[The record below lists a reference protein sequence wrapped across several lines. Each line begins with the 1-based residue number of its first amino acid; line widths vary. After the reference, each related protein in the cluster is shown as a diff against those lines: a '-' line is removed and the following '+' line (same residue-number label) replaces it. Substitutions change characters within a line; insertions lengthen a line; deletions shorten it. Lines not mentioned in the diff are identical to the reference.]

1 MNMLCTPPPQTVTL
15 TASGNTVRRQLYQP
29 VQSKTNCDMRDR
41 DTIHDKTQSSCRI
54 TEEGRKV
61 NGNILGNSDK
71 RTDCNETTHSNRCFL
86 KPKAQYEL
94 KGSINEDSNDNRNH
108 DSPHSAHR
116 YEDSPQVTNENTKKR
131 IFISSVRKNDNMHTT
146 EKRRKTVLNASEA
159 KLKIIIPES
168 NPLKSIGVTKQNIK
182 LMDKRKAVAVT
193 IEKRNVKEEQDN
205 SDNDDA
211 NENNGFSRNL
221 EGLLGLES
229 TENLKVWEQGMVED
243 TDSTVP
249 DDDSFSNGESNVRIK
264 EEVMKVN
271 KDKEIPMSKLFHE
284 DDAVRINQTSKQI
297 EEDHH
302 EDDASPVE
310 DSKSPEKEDSEWRK
324 YLSPLTPHSGS
335 SSGSSR
341 TVPQMECSSKAIDE
355 KSDVAES
362 DDGTEYYESAS
373 EDQNEE
379 SGILTNLAKSVW
391 GIFSLSCH

>member
-15 TASGNTVRRQLYQP
+15 TASGNPARRQLYQP

-41 DTIHDKTQSSCRI
+41 DTLHDRTQSSCRI
-54 TEEGRKV
+54 TEEKRKV
-61 NGNILGNSDK
+61 NENVLENSDK
-71 RTDCNETTHSNRCFL
+71 RTDCNETTHSNRYFL

-94 KGSINEDSNDNRNH
+94 KGSFNEDSYDNRNN

-116 YEDSPQVTNENTKKR
+116 YKDRAQVTENTKKR
-131 IFISSVRKNDNMHTT
+131 IFISSVRNNDNIHTT

-168 NPLKSIGVTKQNIK
+168 NPLKSAGVIKQNMKAI
-182 LMDKRKAVAVT
+182 DKIKAVAVT

-205 SDNDDA
+205 CDNNDA
-211 NENNGFSRNL
+211 DENNGFSRNL

-229 TENLKVWEQGMVED
+229 TENLKVSEQRTVEA
-243 TDSTVP
+243 TDSTVL
-249 DDDSFSNGESNVRIK
+249 DDDSSSNGESNVRIK
-264 EEVMKVN
+264 EEVMRVN
-271 KDKEIPMSKLFHE
+271 KDKEIPMSKLPNE
-284 DDAVRINQTSKQI
+284 DAIRLNQTSKRI
-297 EEDHH
+297 ERDHH

-310 DSKSPEKEDSEWRK
+310 DAKSPEKEDSEWRK

-341 TVPQMECSSKAIDE
+341 TVPQMEFSSNTIDE

-373 EDQNEE
+373 EDQNEKR
-379 SGILTNLAKSVW
+379 GILTNLAKSVW